1 MVGISFYSEV
11 YNCNQTKEGKMNMKK
26 KILLGLVLI
35 LCCFTGCSSNSSKN
49 RDDNNPPEIKMSDID
64 WSVKSGI
71 IDDERKLTFSYKNNT
86 DYTIAYIELT
96 FTRKDMVLDDSNSD
110 INIYQWSS
118 NDMAKKTAK
127 PNLDCVVVNSDDNVM
142 SGDEDD
148 TESTTEATTTTAVK
162 KATTT
167 TAKKVTTTVKKKD
180 TQTSGIR
187 PRIKKALD
195 RKNIVMLWRNFRK
208 SKMII

>member
-1 MVGISFYSEV
+1 
-11 YNCNQTKEGKMNMKK
+11 MKK

-64 WSVKSGI
+64 WSVKSRI

-110 INIYQWSS
+110 INGHQMIWRKKLQNQISIVLWLIAMIMLIFRLM
-118 NDMAKKTAK
+118 DMGLVVD
-127 PNLDCVVVNSDDNVM
+127 NLKHM
-142 SGDEDD
+142 
-148 TESTTEATTTTAVK
+148 
-162 KATTT
+162 
-167 TAKKVTTTVKKKD
+167 
-180 TQTSGIR
+180 
-187 PRIKKALD
+187 
-195 RKNIVMLWRNFRK
+195 
-208 SKMII
+208 